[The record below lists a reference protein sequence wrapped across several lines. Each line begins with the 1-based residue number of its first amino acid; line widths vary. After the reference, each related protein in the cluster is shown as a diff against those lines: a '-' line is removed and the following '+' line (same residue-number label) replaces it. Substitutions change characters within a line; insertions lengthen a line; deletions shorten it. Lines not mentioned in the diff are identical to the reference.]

1 MNILFENLALNGG
14 VPALRLQSLNEDGTE
29 YGSSSVDYN
38 PEQFGQERYIENLL
52 RSQGLDIGNYE
63 QYLDTYDPTRE
74 RQERQASQ
82 LKVKGLMG
90 ETGQNIFK
98 IYKESSNMA
107 SQQNLASSGSRT
119 RETQSM
125 VNQMMEKGTGAVGQE
140 KLRSSE
146 AVGKLRQDYLDRL
159 TGQMEDIV
167 SVSQSQ
173 PYYGPSDSP
182 SGPWNWFWPTKNT
195 GWFSSEWQNYN
206 PYTDK

>member
-52 RSQGLDIGNYE
+52 RSQGLDIGKYE

-125 VNQMMEKGTGAVGQE
+125 VNQMM
-140 KLRSSE
+140 
-146 AVGKLRQDYLDRL
+146 
-159 TGQMEDIV
+159 
-167 SVSQSQ
+167 
-173 PYYGPSDSP
+173 
-182 SGPWNWFWPTKNT
+182 
-195 GWFSSEWQNYN
+195 
-206 PYTDK
+206 